1 MGIAITY
8 EILLSLQE
16 MFGDKDRLTRQVA
29 LRTIMNTKMIEIT
42 PVSDHMV
49 HLNSVHMAVKDSSDF
64 SRNKK
69 KKNSFKKSKQ
79 GNNKAKEEKSKGKG
93 KCFIYGKK
101 DH

>member
-42 PVSDHMV
+42 PVSDHMIRIL
-49 HLNSVHMAVKDSSDF
+49 HSLT
-64 SRNKK
+64 R
-69 KKNSFKKSKQ
+69 
-79 GNNKAKEEKSKGKG
+79 
-93 KCFIYGKK
+93 
-101 DH
+101 

>member
-1 MGIAITY
+1 MVEGI
-8 EILLSLQE
+8 L
-16 MFGDKDRLTRQVA
+16 KD
-29 LRTIMNTKMIEIT
+29 
-42 PVSDHMV
+42 
-49 HLNSVHMAVKDSSDF
+49 LNSVHMAVNDSSDF

-101 DH
+101 DHQKKKCLDFLKKNEV